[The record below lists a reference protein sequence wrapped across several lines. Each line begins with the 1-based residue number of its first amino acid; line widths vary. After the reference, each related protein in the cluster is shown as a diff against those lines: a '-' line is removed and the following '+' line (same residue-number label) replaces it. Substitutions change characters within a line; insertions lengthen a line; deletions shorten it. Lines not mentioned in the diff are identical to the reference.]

1 MDSGTGKDMVMASLH
16 DHQNSQA
23 QFEKIKKQTARK
35 KFAKP
40 PVKVACLSCRA
51 SRVRCD
57 GKETCSGCASKGKE
71 CSYLPSKRGGP
82 RKKKVGQPSSLGLE
96 PHDKSWVSTF
106 PLTRVHEAVFDQFDS
121 LAVPG
126 AGLRHLDFSP
136 EVQSMFEDL
145 MVPASGDVSR
155 ATLATEPVPV
165 NMPSQDPSR
174 VRVYGN
180 EHDIL
185 NGYYIFIHQYFP
197 IFPPAHAPIAVD
209 RPLDSPGKSSN
220 PKLQATETP
229 LGYIP
234 KSPISLAIS
243 AILALVPHP
252 KDPNP
257 SSPESVLLRR
267 SYAQWF
273 SKASLDSVEAESDLA
288 ESAANPSQALLNE
301 HPVPKRPS
309 LHPHVPVELEAVLA
323 LLILSVYEYAQRG
336 NLVKMR
342 HRAGQAFVTAM
353 NMSLHALPPEDNI
366 YSEAKRRAWWMTYY
380 SVCQGSIVSTT
391 PPTIILNDPRFVT
404 PFPRFASD
412 PEGWSILM
420 RAQHALVAGT
430 QFILDLNQALK
441 ARGNMSYIYERMKKV
456 DAWIRPVLAHATTTP
471 SMPPLNGMTDSESI
485 TAQSIRK
492 ISLLKLSSAHIKT
505 HRFRAFLDIPI
516 FIKKHCDLTCASI
529 GYLGHE
535 ADAQGS
541 SKLCCASTN
550 LSNIPTI
557 PPSGQSPSS
566 CSTTSDVSGA
576 TTSSSTWVNEDAFPF
591 TNHESTEICLN
602 SALTIAHMFRTLPY
616 PTPIYDDKDLVS
628 ISPRSRSPSDD
639 PASALPR
646 TMPSFACCAMQ
657 SSYAMLM
664 LYYKSRV
671 IDHTSS
677 VEGNPLKPSDDLAD
691 ELQYGLECVIS
702 AVRNYS
708 IAFEALDG
716 MRDEIEGAFMTAF
729 PQP

>member
-1 MDSGTGKDMVMASLH
+1 MS
-16 DHQNSQA
+16 
-23 QFEKIKKQTARK
+23 
-35 KFAKP
+35 
-40 PVKVACLSCRA
+40 VKLLNAIIFNQ
-51 SRVRCD
+51 
-57 GKETCSGCASKGKE
+57 CASKGKE

-82 RKKKVGQPSSLGLE
+82 RKKKVGQSSSLGME
-96 PHDKSWVSTF
+96 SHDKTWASTF
-106 PLTRVHEAVFDQFDS
+106 HHPRLHEAVFDQFDS

-155 ATLATEPVPV
+155 SALAAEPVSIHV
-165 NMPSQDPSR
+165 SNQDPSR

-185 NGYYIFIHQYFP
+185 NGYYIFIHLYFP
-197 IFPPAHAPIAVD
+197 IFPPACSSIMVD
-209 RPLDSPGKSSN
+209 HPLASPGKSSN
-220 PKLQATETP
+220 PKSTSETP

-234 KSPISLAIS
+234 KSPITLAIS

-252 KDPNP
+252 NDSNP

-273 SKASLDSVEAESDLA
+273 SRAALESVEVESELV
-288 ESAANPSQALLNE
+288 ESVANPSQALLSE
-301 HPVPKRPS
+301 QPVPKRSP
-309 LHPHVPVELEAVLA
+309 LHPHVPVELESILA

-342 HRAGQAFVTAM
+342 HRAGQAYVTAM
-353 NMSLHALPPEDNI
+353 NMSLHALPLEEDV
-366 YSEAKRRAWWMTYY
+366 YAEAKRRAWWMTYY
-380 SVCQGSIVSTT
+380 CVCQGSIVSTT
-391 PPTIILNDPRFVT
+391 PPTIIPNDPRFVT
-404 PFPRFASD
+404 PYPRFASD

-420 RAQHALVAGT
+420 RAQHALIAGT
-430 QFILDLNQALK
+430 QFIIDLNQALK
-441 ARGNMSYIYERMKKV
+441 ARSNMSYIYERMRKL
-456 DAWIRPVLAHATTTP
+456 DAWIRPVLAHANTP
-471 SMPPLNGMTDSESI
+471 PSVSPLDGITDSEAI

-492 ISLLKLSSAHIKT
+492 ICLIKLSSAHIKT

-529 GYLGHE
+529 GYLGTE

-541 SKLCCASTN
+541 SKICCAYTN
-550 LSNIPTI
+550 LHEIPI
-557 PPSGQSPSS
+557 APPSGQSPSS
-566 CSTTSDVSGA
+566 CSTTSDISGV
-576 TTSSSTWVNEDAFPF
+576 TTSSSIWVNEDAFPF

-602 SALTIAHMFRTLPY
+602 AALTIAHMFRTLPY
-616 PTPIYDDKDLVS
+616 PNPTYDNKDL
-628 ISPRSRSPSDD
+628 ISSRPRSPSDD
-639 PASALPR
+639 PTSIFPR

-671 IDHTSS
+671 VDQTSNT
-677 VEGNPLKPSDDLAD
+677 EGNPLNGSEELAD
-691 ELQYGLECVIS
+691 ELQYGLECVIA

-708 IAFEALDG
+708 EAFEALSG
-716 MRDEIEGAFMTAF
+716 MRGWLTLSMENSLSHICAYVLKTSNHCLFSVLLDEIEGAFMTAF

>member
-1 MDSGTGKDMVMASLH
+1 MGMASPN
-16 DHQNSQA
+16 DPQNSQP
-23 QFEKIKKQTARK
+23 QFEKTQKQTARK

-51 SRVRCD
+51 SRIRCD

-71 CSYLPSKRGGP
+71 CCYLPSKRGGP
-82 RKKKVGQPSSLGLE
+82 RKKKVGQSSGLGLE
-96 PHDKSWVSTF
+96 PF
-106 PLTRVHEAVFDQFDS
+106 PDPSLQEAVFVQFDS

-126 AGLRHLDFSP
+126 AGLRHLDFP
-136 EVQSMFEDL
+136 PQDQSMFDSL
-145 MVPASGDVSR
+145 RVPASGDVSPP
-155 ATLATEPVPV
+155 ALAAEPTSNRVP
-165 NMPSQDPSR
+165 SEGPSR

-180 EHDIL
+180 EDDIL

-197 IFPPAHAPIAVD
+197 IFPPAHSPITID
-209 RPLDSPGKSSN
+209 RPLDFPGKSSN
-220 PKLQATETP
+220 QKLGMDTP

-252 KDPNP
+252 KDLKP
-257 SSPESVLLRR
+257 SSPESVRLRR

-273 SKASLDSVEAESDLA
+273 SRASLESVETESEIAESG
-288 ESAANPSQALLNE
+288 ANPSQALLNE
-301 HPVPKRPS
+301 HPIPKRPS
-309 LHPHVPVELEAVLA
+309 LHPHVPVELEAILA

-353 NMSLHALPPEDNI
+353 NMSLHALPPEDSI
-366 YSEAKRRAWWMTYY
+366 YAEARRRAWWMTYY

-391 PPTIILNDPRFVT
+391 RPTIIPNDPRFVT
-404 PFPRFASD
+404 PYPNFASD
-412 PEGWSILM
+412 PDCWPLLM
-420 RAQHALVAGT
+420 RAQHALIAGT
-430 QFILDLNQALK
+430 QFIIDLNQTLK
-441 ARGNMSYIYERMKKV
+441 SRGDMSYIYERMKKI
-456 DAWIRPVLAHATTTP
+456 DAWIRPVLAQANTA
-471 SMPPLNGMTDSESI
+471 PPVSPVSGITDSEAI

-492 ISLLKLSSAHIKT
+492 ICLIKLSSALIKT

-529 GYLGHE
+529 GYLATE

-541 SKLCCASTN
+541 SKHCCADTS
-550 LSNIPTI
+550 LYDI
-557 PPSGQSPSS
+557 PPIPLPGQSPSS
-566 CSTTSDVSGA
+566 CSTTSDISGP
-576 TTSSSTWVNEDAFPF
+576 TTSSSTWVDQDSFPF
-591 TNHESTEICLN
+591 TNQQSTEICLT
-602 SALTIAHMFRTLPY
+602 SALTIAHMFHTLPY
-616 PTPIYDDKDLVS
+616 PVPVYGDKDLLDLS
-628 ISPRSRSPSDD
+628 SRAQSPSHEL
-639 PASALPR
+639 SAVAPR

-671 IDHTSS
+671 VDQNIY
-677 VEGNPLKPSDDLAD
+677 VEGRPLNFSEELTE

-708 IAFEALDG
+708 RVFEALDG
-716 MRDEIEGAFMTAF
+716 MREEIESAFMMAF
-729 PQP
+729 AQVQ

>member
-1 MDSGTGKDMVMASLH
+1 MGLSL
-16 DHQNSQA
+16 
-23 QFEKIKKQTARK
+23 
-35 KFAKP
+35 
-40 PVKVACLSCRA
+40 L
-51 SRVRCD
+51 
-57 GKETCSGCASKGKE
+57 
-71 CSYLPSKRGGP
+71 
-82 RKKKVGQPSSLGLE
+82 
-96 PHDKSWVSTF
+96 
-106 PLTRVHEAVFDQFDS
+106 AVFDQFDS
-121 LAVPG
+121 LAIPG

-155 ATLATEPVPV
+155 TALATEAVPIH
-165 NMPSQDPSR
+165 MPSQDPSR

-197 IFPPAHAPIAVD
+197 IFPPAPAPITVD

-220 PKLQATETP
+220 PKLAATETP

-252 KDPNP
+252 KDPDP
-257 SSPESVLLRR
+257 SSPESVILRR

-273 SKASLDSVEAESDLA
+273 SKASLESVEAESELA
-288 ESAANPSQALLNE
+288 ESVANPSQALLNR
-301 HPVPKRPS
+301 HPIPKRSS

-342 HRAGQAFVTAM
+342 HRAGQAFITAM
-353 NMSLHALPPEDNI
+353 NMSLHALPPEDDI
-366 YSEAKRRAWWMTYY
+366 YAEAKRRAWWMTYY
-380 SVCQGSIVSTT
+380 CVCQGSIVSTT

-404 PFPRFASD
+404 PYPRFASD

-430 QFILDLNQALK
+430 QFILDLNQVLK
-441 ARGNMSYIYERMKKV
+441 SRGNMSFIYERMKKV
-456 DAWIRPVLAHATTTP
+456 DAWIRPVLAHAKTAP
-471 SMPPLNGMTDSESI
+471 SVLPMDGVTDSEAM

-541 SKLCCASTN
+541 SKLCCSSTN
-550 LSNIPTI
+550 LYDIPTMV
-557 PPSGQSPSS
+557 SSSQSPSS

-616 PTPIYDDKDLVS
+616 PTPTYDGKDLVN
-628 ISPRSRSPSDD
+628 IAPRSQSPSDD
-639 PASALPR
+639 PISALPR

-671 IDHTSS
+671 IDQT
-677 VEGNPLKPSDDLAD
+677 GNADNNPLNLSEELAD
-691 ELQYGLECVIS
+691 ELQCGLEYVIS

-708 IAFEALDG
+708 MAFEALDG

>member
-1 MDSGTGKDMVMASLH
+1 MDSGTRKDMMMASLQ

-23 QFEKIKKQTARK
+23 QFEKIQKQTTRK

-40 PVKVACLSCRA
+40 PVK
-51 SRVRCD
+51 
-57 GKETCSGCASKGKE
+57 CASKGKE

-82 RKKKVGQPSSLGLE
+82 RKKKVGQSSSLGMDH
-96 PHDKSWVSTF
+96 HDKTWSSSF
-106 PLTRVHEAVFDQFDS
+106 PHPRLHEAVFDQFDS

-155 ATLATEPVPV
+155 AALATEPAPI

-197 IFPPAHAPIAVD
+197 IFPPAHSPITLD
-209 RPLDSPGKSSN
+209 RPLDSPGKYSN
-220 PKLQATETP
+220 LKSTSETP

-234 KSPISLAIS
+234 KSPITLAIS

-273 SKASLDSVEAESDLA
+273 SRASSESVEAESELA
-288 ESAANPSQALLNE
+288 ESVANPSQALLSE
-301 HPVPKRPS
+301 QPIPKRSS
-309 LHPHVPVELEAVLA
+309 LHPHVPVELEAILA

-342 HRAGQAFVTAM
+342 HRAGQAYVTAM
-353 NMSLHALPPEDNI
+353 NMSLHALPLEDNI
-366 YSEAKRRAWWMTYY
+366 YAEAKRRAWWMTYY

-391 PPTIILNDPRFVT
+391 LPTIIPNDPRFVT
-404 PFPRFASD
+404 PYPRFASD

-420 RAQHALVAGT
+420 RAQHALIAGT
-430 QFILDLNQALK
+430 QFIIDLNQALK
-441 ARGNMSYIYERMKKV
+441 ARGNMSYIYERMKKL
-456 DAWIRPVLAHATTTP
+456 DAWIRPVLVHATTAP
-471 SMPPLNGMTDSESI
+471 SVPSLGGNDSEGI
-485 TAQSIRK
+485 TAQCIRK
-492 ISLLKLSSAHIKT
+492 ISLIKLSSAHIKI

-516 FIKKHCDLTCASI
+516 FIKKHCDLTCVSI
-529 GYLGHE
+529 GYLGTE

-541 SKLCCASTN
+541 SKLCCSYTN
-550 LSNIPTI
+550 LYDIPTA

-566 CSTTSDVSGA
+566 CSTMSDISGA

-602 SALTIAHMFRTLPY
+602 SALTIAHMFRSLPY
-616 PTPIYDDKDLVS
+616 PNPTYENKDLLN
-628 ISPRSRSPSDD
+628 ISPRPQSPSDD
-639 PASALPR
+639 PTSVFPR

-671 IDHTSS
+671 VDQSS
-677 VEGNPLKPSDDLAD
+677 NAEGSPLNGSEELAD
-691 ELQYGLECVIS
+691 ELQYGLECVIA

-708 IAFEALDG
+708 VAFEALDG

>member
-1 MDSGTGKDMVMASLH
+1 MDLSL
-16 DHQNSQA
+16 
-23 QFEKIKKQTARK
+23 
-35 KFAKP
+35 
-40 PVKVACLSCRA
+40 L
-51 SRVRCD
+51 
-57 GKETCSGCASKGKE
+57 
-71 CSYLPSKRGGP
+71 
-82 RKKKVGQPSSLGLE
+82 
-96 PHDKSWVSTF
+96 
-106 PLTRVHEAVFDQFDS
+106 AVFDQFDS

-174 VRVYGN
+174 
-180 EHDIL
+180 
-185 NGYYIFIHQYFP
+185 
-197 IFPPAHAPIAVD
+197 
-209 RPLDSPGKSSN
+209 
-220 PKLQATETP
+220 ATETP

-366 YSEAKRRAWWMTYY
+366 YSEAKRRAWWMT
-380 SVCQGSIVSTT
+380 

-492 ISLLKLSSAHIKT
+492 ISLLKLSSGTDGNSAHIKT

-716 MRDEIEGAFMTAF
+716 MRG
-729 PQP
+729 